1 MTSSTSNS
9 FATQIDSSFAT
20 MVDIHNLALPK
31 MQELFPSVLINP
43 KKRESV
49 TYGTFAAS
57 MEVRAKIVK
66 GIVIHRVENGV
77 TGNPQSLRDTI
88 YFLRLKVM
96 TRLFFPH
103 GLDTLT
109 LRLSAGD
116 EDVESSKIVRAHL
129 EDVATR
135 DYRSFPGFVAL
146 ATSTQEEIVAF
157 AFLTSLQN
165 LESGHVEQARKD
177 FVAADL
183 LFWALRHSEWVAKRA
198 VEVENERLSTR
209 GQKRVLILG
218 EPDKSVAIKTC

>member
-1 MTSSTSNS
+1 MTSSTSNV
-9 FATQIDSSFAT
+9 QIDSSFAT

-49 TYGTFAAS
+49 TYATFAAS

-96 TRLFFPH
+96 SRLFFPH

-109 LRLSAGD
+109 LRISAGD
-116 EDVESSKIVRAHL
+116 EDVESHPLEGVVRAHL

-135 DYRSFPGFVAL
+135 DYRTFPGFVAL

-165 LESGHVEQARKD
+165 LENGHLEQARKD

-198 VEVENERLSTR
+198 TEVENERLSAR
-209 GQKRVLILG
+209 GSKRVFILS
-218 EPDKSVAIKTC
+218 EPDKHNAIKTC